1 MSLEN
6 TSATTTEATDNSAT
20 ENNQATKTFT
30 QEEVNALMAKTK
42 TQLERKFASKFEDLG
57 DPDEL
62 REIVNQ
68 HRKSQ
73 QDQQVRRGEFEKVL
87 QDVVAKKDEVIGK
100 QAKMIEE
107 FRVNTPILDAA
118 ARHRAVNP
126 EQVKALIR
134 SNVRLNPDGEPE
146 VIDEKG
152 QVQYDDSGRPVSVDN
167 YVQRWLSQNPHFVQP
182 TPSTTASRSNV
193 GPGKFNSKIDVS
205 KLNMNNPEDRALY
218 KEWRKTQGLR

>member
-6 TSATTTEATDNSAT
+6 TSANTEATDNSAT

-30 QEEVNALMAKTK
+30 QDEVNALMAKTK
-42 TQLERKFASKFEDLG
+42 SQLEKKFASKFEDLG

-68 HRKSQ
+68 YRKNQ
-73 QDQQVRRGEFEKVL
+73 TEQQVKRGEFEKVL
-87 QDVVAKKDEVIGK
+87 QDVVTKKDEVISR
-100 QAKMIEE
+100 QARMIEE
-107 FRVNTPILDAA
+107 FKVNTPILDAA

-134 SNVRLNPDGEPE
+134 TNVRLNEDGEPE

-152 QVQYDDSGRPVSVDN
+152 QVQYDDNGRKVNVDTF
-167 YVQRWLSQNPHFVQP
+167 VQRWLSQNPHFVQP
-182 TPSTTASRSNV
+182 TPSTTATRSNV
-193 GPGKFNSKIDVS
+193 GNGKLNSKFDLG

>member
-6 TSATTTEATDNSAT
+6 TSANTEATDNSAT

-30 QEEVNALMAKTK
+30 QDEVNALMAKTK
-42 TQLERKFASKFEDLG
+42 SQLEKKFASKFEDLG

-62 REIVNQ
+62 REIVTQ
-68 HRKSQ
+68 FRKQ
-73 QDQQVRRGEFEKVL
+73 QTEHEVKRGNFEKVL
-87 QDVVAKKDEVIGK
+87 QDVVSKKDEVISR

-107 FRVNTPILDAA
+107 FKVNTPILDAA

-134 SNVRLNPDGEPE
+134 TNVRLNEDGEPE

-152 QVQYDDSGRPVSVDN
+152 QVQYDDNGRKVNVDTF
-167 YVQRWLSQNPHFVQP
+167 VQRWLNQNPHFVQP
-182 TPSTTASRSNV
+182 TPSTTATRSNV
-193 GPGKFNSKIDVS
+193 GNGKLNSKFDLA
-205 KLNMNNPEDRALY
+205 KLDMKNPEHRAAY
-218 KEWRKTQGLR
+218 KEYRKQQGY